1 MLSHLE
7 APVTTQTLCCCTC
20 LNPLVCVTEAEQPS
34 LATSSNSRRAVFIWD
49 KEVREQ
55 WTVVYMF

>member
-1 MLSHLE
+1 M
-7 APVTTQTLCCCTC
+7 TTHTLCCCTC

-49 KEVREQ
+49 KEVREH
-55 WTVVYMF
+55 WTVVYIFELN